1 MNGMPRR
8 KPKRSHRYHFSDERL
23 RELLSVP
30 VSLRLERLEEM
41 NRFLDSMLTRKA
53 RRMRELLRQEKT

>member
-8 KPKRSHRYHFSDERL
+8 KQKRRHRYHFSDERL